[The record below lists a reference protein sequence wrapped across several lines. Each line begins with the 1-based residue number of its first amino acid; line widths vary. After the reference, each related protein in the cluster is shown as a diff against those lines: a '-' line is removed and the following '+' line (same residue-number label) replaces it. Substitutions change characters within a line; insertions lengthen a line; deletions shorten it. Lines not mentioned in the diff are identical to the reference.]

1 MATFYRYHHT
11 PIGTLL
17 LASDGE
23 YLQLLGFPTGAMK
36 RRHGSDWEKNDEPFK
51 TVIKQLDEYFD
62 GSRQDFD
69 LPLRPQG
76 TEFQRRVWQALQQIP
91 YGGTWS
97 YGELAKYVGNPKA
110 SRAVGAA
117 NGINPI
123 PVIIPCHR
131 VIGSNGKL
139 TGFGGGLET
148 KAFLLNLEA
157 KRRAPGLDFGLSTLE
172 R

>member
-1 MATFYRYHHT
+1 METFYHYHRT

-36 RRHGSDWEKNDEPFK
+36 RSYDSGWKKDDEPFK
-51 TVIKQLDEYFD
+51 AVIKQLDEYFD
-62 GSRQDFD
+62 CSRQDFD
-69 LPLRPQG
+69 LPLRPKG

-91 YGGTWS
+91 YGETWS
-97 YGELAKYVGNPKA
+97 YGELARYIGNPNA

-139 TGFGGGLET
+139 TGFAGGLET
-148 KAFLLNLEA
+148 KAFLLDLEA
-157 KRRAPGLDFGLSTLE
+157 SRRAPDLDFGL
-172 R
+172 

>member
-1 MATFYRYHHT
+1 MATFYGYHKT

-23 YLQLLGFPTGAMK
+23 YLQLLGFPSGAMK
-36 RRHGSDWEKNDEPFK
+36 RRHDSSWEEDDEPLK
-51 TVIKQLDEYFD
+51 AVIKQLDEYFD
-62 GSRQDFD
+62 GARENFD
-69 LPLRPQG
+69 LPLRPKG
-76 TEFQRRVWQALQQIP
+76 TEFQRRVWQVLQQIP
-91 YGGTWS
+91 YGETWS
-97 YGELAKYVGNPKA
+97 YGELAKYIGNPNA

-139 TGFGGGLET
+139 TGFGGGLEV
-148 KAFLLNLEA
+148 KAFLLNLESA
-157 KRRAPGLDFGLSTLE
+157 RPAPGLDFGL
-172 R
+172 

>member
-1 MATFYRYHHT
+1 MTTFYRYHQT
-11 PIGTLL
+11 PVGTLL

-36 RRHGSDWEKNDEPFK
+36 RRHDSDWEKNDEPFK
-51 TVIKQLDEYFD
+51 AVIKQLDEYFD

-91 YGGTWS
+91 YGETRS

-157 KRRAPGLDFGLSTLE
+157 KRRAPGLDFGL
-172 R
+172 

>member
-1 MATFYRYHHT
+1 MATFYRYYQT

-36 RRHGSDWEKNDEPFK
+36 RRNDSSWEENDEPFK
-51 TVIKQLDEYFD
+51 AVIKQLDEYFD

-69 LPLRPQG
+69 LPLRPEG
-76 TEFQRRVWQALQQIP
+76 TEFQRRVWQALQHIP
-91 YGGTWS
+91 YGETWS
-97 YGELAKYVGNPKA
+97 YGELAKYIGNPNA

-139 TGFGGGLET
+139 TGFGGGLGT
-148 KAFLLNLEA
+148 KAFLLTLESTW
-157 KRRAPGLDFGLSTLE
+157 RAPGLDFGL
-172 R
+172 

>member
-1 MATFYRYHHT
+1 MTTFYRYYQT
-11 PIGTLL
+11 PVGTLL

-36 RRHGSDWEKNDEPFK
+36 RRHDSDWEKNDEPFK
-51 TVIKQLDEYFD
+51 AVIKQLDEYFD

-91 YGGTWS
+91 YGETRS

-157 KRRAPGLDFGLSTLE
+157 TRRAPGLDFGL
-172 R
+172 

>member
-1 MATFYRYHHT
+1 MVTFYRYHQT

-36 RRHGSDWEKNDEPFK
+36 RRHDSSWQKGDEPFK

-69 LPLRPQG
+69 LHLRPKG
-76 TEFQRRVWQALQQIP
+76 TEYQRRVWQALQQIP
-91 YGGTWS
+91 YGETWS
-97 YGELAKYVGNPKA
+97 YADLARYIGNPNA

-117 NGINPI
+117 NRINPI

-148 KAFLLNLEA
+148 KAFLLNLEST
-157 KRRAPGLDFGLSTLE
+157 RRAPGLDFGL
-172 R
+172 

>member
-1 MATFYRYHHT
+1 MATYYRYHQT

-36 RRHGSDWEKNDEPFK
+36 RHHDNSWEKKDEPFK
-51 TVIKQLDEYFD
+51 AVIKQLDEYFG
-62 GSRQDFD
+62 GSRQGFD
-69 LPLRPQG
+69 LPLRPGG
-76 TEFQRRVWQALQQIP
+76 TEFQRRVWQALQHIP
-91 YGGTWS
+91 YGETWS
-97 YGELAKYVGNPKA
+97 YGELAKYIGNPNA

-148 KAFLLNLEA
+148 KAFLLTLESTW
-157 KRRAPGLDFGLSTLE
+157 REPGLDFGL
-172 R
+172 

>member
-1 MATFYRYHHT
+1 MATFYRYYHA

-17 LASDGE
+17 LAGDGE

-36 RRHGSDWEKNDEPFK
+36 RRHDSDWEKNDEPFK
-51 TVIKQLDEYFD
+51 AVIKQLDEYFD

-69 LPLRPQG
+69 LPLKPQG

-91 YGGTWS
+91 YGETWS

-157 KRRAPGLDFGLSTLE
+157 KRRAPGLDFGL
-172 R
+172 

>member
-1 MATFYRYHHT
+1 MATFYRYHQT

-36 RRHGSDWEKNDEPFK
+36 RRHDSGWEKNDEPFK
-51 TVIKQLDEYFD
+51 AVIKQLDEYFD

-69 LPLRPQG
+69 LPLRPEG

-91 YGGTWS
+91 YGETRS
-97 YGELAKYVGNPKA
+97 YGELARYIGNPSA

-157 KRRAPGLDFGLSTLE
+157 KRRAPGLDFGL
-172 R
+172 

>member
-1 MATFYRYHHT
+1 MTTFYRYYQT
-11 PIGTLL
+11 PVGTLL

-36 RRHGSDWEKNDEPFK
+36 RRHDSDWEKNDEPFK
-51 TVIKQLDEYFD
+51 AVIKQLDEYFD

-91 YGGTWS
+91 YGETRS

-157 KRRAPGLDFGLSTLE
+157 KRRAPGLDFGL
-172 R
+172 

>member
-17 LASDGE
+17 LAGDGE
-23 YLQLLGFPTGAMK
+23 YLQLLGFPSGAMK
-36 RRHGSDWEKNDEPFK
+36 RRHDSDWEKKDEPFK
-51 TVIKQLDEYFD
+51 AVIKQLDEYFD

-69 LPLRPQG
+69 LPLKPQG

-91 YGGTWS
+91 YGETWS

-131 VIGSNGKL
+131 VIGSNGTL

-148 KAFLLNLEA
+148 KAFLLTLEA
-157 KRRAPGLDFGLSTLE
+157 TRRAPGLDFGL
-172 R
+172 

>member
-1 MATFYRYHHT
+1 MVTFYRYHQT
-11 PIGTLL
+11 PIGSLL

-23 YLQLLGFPTGAMK
+23 SLKLLGFPTGAMK
-36 RRHGSDWEKNDEPFK
+36 RRHYSSWEKDDEPFM

-62 GSRQDFD
+62 GSRQDFN
-69 LPLRPQG
+69 LHLRPKG
-76 TEFQRRVWQALQQIP
+76 TEFQRRVWQALQHIP
-91 YGGTWS
+91 YGETWS
-97 YGELAKYVGNPKA
+97 YGELAKYIGNPNA

-148 KAFLLNLEA
+148 KAFLLNLESA
-157 KRRAPGLDFGLSTLE
+157 RSAPGRDFGL
-172 R
+172 